1 MDELKH
7 WMPRVVPSVLGIKHD
22 MRQKMVSNK
31 VLYGILLL
39 IGCLVLRLP
48 ALSASGLRFD
58 MTSWCFP
65 YFPSEDTISSPLLH
79 VLVEPPSK
87 AVISSS
93 AS

>member
-48 ALSASGLRFD
+48 ALSASGF
-58 MTSWCFP
+58 
-65 YFPSEDTISSPLLH
+65 
-79 VLVEPPSK
+79 
-87 AVISSS
+87 
-93 AS
+93 